1 MATKSKKEDPK
12 KKGSK
17 EKDPEKEAKRKA
29 RMEALKNRPA
39 EQRPGQQGRH
49 HGAHALGP
57 GPGEDRIHRRAGA
70 GEAGGDGCAG
80 R

>member
-29 RMEALKNRPA
+29 RMEALKKK
-39 EQRPGQQGRH
+39 
-49 HGAHALGP
+49 L
-57 GPGEDRIHRRAGA
+57 
-70 GEAGGDGCAG
+70 
-80 R
+80 